1 MDTSRLSSFR
11 QRLGGGGRPKLS
23 EDCVIGGFEA
33 YQVVRDE
40 RRRVD
45 IRLHFSFSL
54 YLIPGYRVSMYMD
67 RFKRMFIWLADAVGI
82 DKRALG

>member
-33 YQVVRDE
+33 YQVVRGE
-40 RRRVD
+40 CKRVG
-45 IRLHFSFSL
+45 IRLHFSISL
-54 YLIPGYRVSMYMD
+54 YMY

-82 DKRALG
+82 DKG